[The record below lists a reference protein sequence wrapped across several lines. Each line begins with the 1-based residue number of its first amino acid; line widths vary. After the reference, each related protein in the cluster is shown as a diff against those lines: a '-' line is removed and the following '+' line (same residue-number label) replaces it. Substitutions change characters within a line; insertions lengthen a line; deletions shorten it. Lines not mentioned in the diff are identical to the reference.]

1 MLSPTSVFVT
11 DEGIIYLA
19 DGDAARCLAIT
30 ENGKILQEFVKPEDK
45 TFTSEIFSPF
55 KIMVD
60 SKNMIYVI
68 SKNVFQGIMLYD
80 AQGTFQGYYG
90 SPSVDPSFRLL
101 LDRFWKSVLSK
112 EQREGLARYV
122 PVEYSNCCLDEQDFV
137 YATLSYTDSNKQQL
151 RRLNYM
157 GNNIFPYVENFG
169 EDEVFDYKREKWYT
183 KFTGVAVERNFI
195 FALDSQ
201 WQRIYMFD
209 KEGNRLAVF
218 GTQGEQLGSFRSVQA
233 ILVRDGVV
241 YVLDRLKQNITVFA
255 PTEYGKLIMDAVTLY
270 SQGKYQEAIEP
281 WQAVLARDANNQM
294 AYSGIGEAMMKAGD
308 YKGAVHNFRLAYN
321 YERESVAFEYYRSQ
335 LLRENIGIM
344 VIFMLILVV
353 ALMLFTNRKFLGLL
367 GKKRRAAK
375 EKRERRDDRTSSNHR
390 RRIA

>member
-1 MLSPTSVFVT
+1 
-11 DEGIIYLA
+11 
-19 DGDAARCLAIT
+19 
-30 ENGKILQEFVKPEDK
+30 
-45 TFTSEIFSPF
+45 
-55 KIMVD
+55 
-60 SKNMIYVI
+60 
-68 SKNVFQGIMLYD
+68 
-80 AQGTFQGYYG
+80 
-90 SPSVDPSFRLL
+90 
-101 LDRFWKSVLSK
+101 
-112 EQREGLARYV
+112 
-122 PVEYSNCCLDEQDFV
+122 
-137 YATLSYTDSNKQQL
+137 
-151 RRLNYM
+151 
-157 GNNIFPYVENFG
+157 
-169 EDEVFDYKREKWYT
+169 
-183 KFTGVAVERNFI
+183 
-195 FALDSQ
+195 
-201 WQRIYMFD
+201 
-209 KEGNRLAVF
+209 
-218 GTQGEQLGSFRSVQA
+218 
-233 ILVRDGVV
+233 
-241 YVLDRLKQNITVFA
+241 
-255 PTEYGKLIMDAVTLY
+255 MDAVTLY

>member
-1 MLSPTSVFVT
+1 MMHREHF
-11 DEGIIYLA
+11 
-19 DGDAARCLAIT
+19 RAIT
-30 ENGKILQEFVKPEDK
+30 V
-45 TFTSEIFSPF
+45 
-55 KIMVD
+55 
-60 SKNMIYVI
+60 
-68 SKNVFQGIMLYD
+68 
-80 AQGTFQGYYG
+80 ARR
-90 SPSVDPSFRLL
+90 VDPSFRLL

-255 PTEYGKLIMDAVTLY
+255 PTEYGEIDYGCGNLI
-270 SQGKYQEAIEP
+270 
-281 WQAVLARDANNQM
+281 
-294 AYSGIGEAMMKAGD
+294 
-308 YKGAVHNFRLAYN
+308 
-321 YERESVAFEYYRSQ
+321 
-335 LLRENIGIM
+335 
-344 VIFMLILVV
+344 
-353 ALMLFTNRKFLGLL
+353 
-367 GKKRRAAK
+367 
-375 EKRERRDDRTSSNHR
+375 
-390 RRIA
+390 